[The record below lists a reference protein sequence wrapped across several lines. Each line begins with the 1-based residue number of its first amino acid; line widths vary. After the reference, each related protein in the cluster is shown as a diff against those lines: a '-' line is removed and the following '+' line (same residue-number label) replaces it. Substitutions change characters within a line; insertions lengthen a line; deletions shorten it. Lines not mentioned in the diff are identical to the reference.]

1 MLWLRSAAHAP
12 QCGARAFYYRTRPF
26 DDVTRGV
33 YIRPPRR
40 VIRLSASRISSELPW
55 REELYNLLEC
65 PPIEK
70 PGPKR
75 VTKPIEPVP
84 TPGRLKTCRKNAKT
98 DYDYKV
104 EHYSEQHLRS
114 KSRPLP
120 SPWRDE
126 VRNRW
131 KTHVDA
137 KAAPERGMLSRLRDM
152 PTTTYKSTLNAVLK
166 LTENKWEE
174 LVETGTFLVEPVKP
188 HEPGRVGWVDTPM
201 IQRHYKNTVE
211 RNLQEIFQTTIKEAN
226 QLRGT
231 ALIKPGNSLLK
242 RCGIWLKDKVLGRP
256 TPKKSCLKR
265 PKPESAS
272 TGDETAP
279 SRKTTELRY
288 VTSRQIQIPA
298 RAELDTEIRTVMFVS
313 GCEIDLI

>member
-1 MLWLRSAAHAP
+1 MAGQS
-12 QCGARAFYYRTRPF
+12 
-26 DDVTRGV
+26 
-33 YIRPPRR
+33 
-40 VIRLSASRISSELPW
+40 SSELSW
-55 REELYNLLEC
+55 KEELYNLLEC

-75 VTKPIEPVP
+75 VTWADVTVRKPIEPVP
-84 TPGRLKTCRKNAKT
+84 TPGRLKTCRKNAKIN
-98 DYDYKV
+98 YDYRV
-104 EHYSEQHLRS
+104 EHYSEQYLRT

-120 SPWRDE
+120 SPWREE

-137 KAAPERGMLSRLRDM
+137 KAAPERGMLSRLRDV
-152 PTTTYKSTLNAVLK
+152 PTKAYKSTLNAVLK

-174 LVETGTFLVEPVKP
+174 LAETGTFLVEPVKP

-211 RNLQEIFQTTIKEAN
+211 RNIQEIFQTTIKEAD
-226 QLRGT
+226 QLRET

-265 PKPESAS
+265 PKPS

-279 SRKTTELRY
+279 SWKSTELRY
-288 VTSRQIQIPA
+288 VTSHQIQIPV
-298 RAELDTEIRTVMFVS
+298 RAELETEIRTVMFVS